1 MTSIGQ
7 AHALPMHFYQNCRT
21 SIFGLLSICSPTAI
35 FREVSFAVIYSL
47 NGMARCRLK
56 SHIFDEQ
63 LKTAPSIANAYTSTD
78 VVFGVMPSMVGASSS
93 HSLPASVF
101 TSAFIGRGMPMLSYH
116 LNESLPAGAP
126 TTFSKPG
133 SEAAISDR
141 FLFSAVASAYPPPSV
156 GGPDRLPGYH
166 NQPTEPLAY
175 SVDHPHSNT
184 LVSYALRLYKC
195 PYCSTMLKHDD
206 VHRHVQHICP
216 RRPKK

>member
-7 AHALPMHFYQNCRT
+7 AHALPMHFYQNRRT
-21 SIFGLLSICSPTAI
+21 SIFGLLSICSPAAI
-35 FREVSFAVIYSL
+35 FREVSFAIIYSL

-63 LKTAPSIANAYTSTD
+63 LKTAPSSANGYTSAD
-78 VVFGVMPSMVGASSS
+78 VVSGGTPSMVGASSS

-116 LNESLPAGAP
+116 LNESFPACAP
-126 TTFSKPG
+126 TTFSEPG

-141 FLFSAVASAYPPPSV
+141 FLFPAVASAYPPPSV
-156 GGPDRLPGYH
+156 RETGRLSGYDNQLSESLANSIYHLH
-166 NQPTEPLAY
+166 N
-175 SVDHPHSNT
+175 NT
-184 LVSYALRLYKC
+184 LVSYAFRLYKC
-195 PYCSTMLKHDD
+195 PYCGAMLRHGE
-206 VHRHVQHICP
+206 VHNHVQHTCP